1 MVRLMLSSL
10 LWGVVL
16 SPVCTVWDCLR
27 IFFSFLATH
36 DGLYMIGPGSGII
49 RRYDLVGVGV
59 SLWVWA

>member
-36 DGLYMIGPGSGII
+36 DGLYMIGPGNGTI
-49 RRYDLVGVGV
+49 RRCDLVGVGV

>member
-1 MVRLMLSSL
+1 MVRLMLSRF